1 MAAAK
6 VSIFARSW
14 SMANCAVAFQKSVT
28 TPERLDDRA
37 FVLIGFLH
45 GEKGVSEAR
54 GRQKTSAAAL
64 AGAQA
69 LLVGPAARLGQ
80 IAHRHEQQHKA
91 DSLLRIRDGQDKIAD
106 CVKRA
111 AAKTINNNAYSVLE

>member
-1 MAAAK
+1 MAAAN

-54 GRQKTSAAAL
+54 GRQRTSAAAL
-64 AGAQA
+64 AGHRPCWS
-69 LLVGPAARLGQ
+69 VRPARLGQ

-91 DSLLRIRDGQDKIAD
+91 DSLPRIRDSQDKIAD

-111 AAKTINNNAYSVLE
+111 AAKTITSRLRRTE